1 MAEQPAVNR
10 QVLGSSPSQGARY
23 ALPMNFLNRH
33 CRAVISSWKGQSPSI
48 RLIRAWLG
56 ITWIY
61 GGWDKAIDPNF
72 LSKTGA
78 TSITRQLEGF
88 AQTSPLGFV
97 FENLI
102 ESANV
107 VGVIAMISEF
117 AIGFA
122 TLFWVAPTLMAFSGF
137 SMSVSLWLAATWQ
150 VKPYFL
156 GSDTAYAILWLA
168 YLLALIGSRRKI
180 DLSLDRRGS
189 LRLAAIGGLAIVAA
203 AAGRVLQKTPLSS
216 SNGSASVKRIIESS
230 KLAVGQN
237 HEFATATGEPA
248 ILFRTEVGVF
258 AYSEICTHQGCT
270 VSYRDSDKSLHCPCH
285 GAIYDPFN
293 GAMVTGGPAPTP
305 LASIKVAEQSGWIVY
320 A

>member
-1 MAEQPAVNR
+1 
-10 QVLGSSPSQGARY
+10 
-23 ALPMNFLNRH
+23 MNFFRSH
-33 CRAVISSWKGQSPSI
+33 SREVISAWQGQSPSI

-72 LSKTGA
+72 LSTTGA

-122 TLFWVAPTLMAFSGF
+122 TLFWVAPTFIAFSGF
-137 SMSVSLWLAATWQ
+137 SMSVSLWVAGTWQ

-189 LRLAAIGGLAIVAA
+189 LRLAAIGALALVAT
-203 AAGRVLQKTPLSS
+203 AAGRVLQKTPPNT
-216 SNGSASVKRIIESS
+216 SNASESGKQIIQSS

-237 HEFATATGEPA
+237 HEFSTASGEPA
-248 ILFRTEVGVF
+248 ILFRTAAGVF

-285 GAIYDPFN
+285 GASYDPFN
-293 GAMVTGGPAPTP
+293 GAIVTGGPAPSP
-305 LASIKVAEQSGWIVY
+305 LASIKVAEESGWIVY

>member
-1 MAEQPAVNR
+1 M
-10 QVLGSSPSQGARY
+10 S
-23 ALPMNFLNRH
+23 FLKKH
-33 CRAVISSWKGQSPSI
+33 SRAVALSWKAQSPSI

-61 GGWDKAIDPNF
+61 GGWDKAIDPDF

-88 AQTSPLGFV
+88 AQSSPIGFI
-97 FENLI
+97 FERMI
-102 ESANV
+102 ERSNV

-117 AIGFA
+117 AIGLA
-122 TLFWVAPTLMAFSGF
+122 TLLWVAPTFIAFSGF
-137 SMSVSLWLAATWQ
+137 SMSVTLWLAATYH

-180 DLSLDRRGS
+180 DVSLDRRGS
-189 LRLAAIGGLAIVAA
+189 LRLASIGALAVVAA
-203 AAGRVLQKTPLSS
+203 AAGRVLQKTPS
-216 SNGSASVKRIIESS
+216 SNSATSTVSGKQIIESS

-237 HEFATATGEPA
+237 FAFELASGEPA
-248 ILFRTEVGVF
+248 ILFRSAVGVF
-258 AYSEICTHQGCT
+258 AYSKICTHQGCT
-270 VSYRDSDKSLHCPCH
+270 VSYFKEDKTLRCPCH
-285 GAIYDPFN
+285 GGTYDPFN
-293 GAMVTGGPAPTP
+293 GAAVTAGPPPAP
-305 LASIKVAEQSGWIVY
+305 LAKIKVAEQSGWIVF